1 MPLKMKMMMNKIIVY
16 IVLIFGLYS
25 FLYVENVDSTF
36 NTVRNPKHFTE
47 KDPPCIQMYEAIEK
61 YADSFN
67 IPKQY
72 AYGVAYAET
81 RYRGPFHFEYNPNQ
95 QSGAGALG
103 PMQVMIGTARGL
115 NKDNVSKHKL
125 LTDIEYNVMTSMKLL
140 RRLKDMRG
148 RWDLVFGEYNTGRT
162 MVNGYSYKVM
172 NYKYNWK

>member
-1 MPLKMKMMMNKIIVY
+1 MNKIITPILL
-16 IVLIFGLYS
+16 IVGLYIFTS
-25 FLYVENVDSTF
+25 NEEPPTIEEAIR
-36 NTVRNPKHFTE
+36 NTKSIDNSL
-47 KDPPCIQMYEAIEK
+47 PPCMQMYEAIEK

-67 IPKQY
+67 IPKRY
-72 AYGVAYAET
+72 AYAIAYIET
-81 RYRGPFHFEYNPNQ
+81 GYKGPFHFKYNPKQ

-103 PMQVMIGTARGL
+103 PMQVMRGTARGL

-148 RWDLVFGEYNTGRT
+148 RWDIVFGEYNTGRT
-162 MVNGYSYKVM
+162 MVNGYSHKVM